1 MVVILSILCAC
12 AICDMVTKD
21 LAQALLLDGNTWSLL
36 ADTIRLR
43 LVYNL
48 GGFLSVGGSTLS
60 VWPSFLSVW
69 VPCVLLVVLAYAL
82 FSRPGSLSEVSATAL
97 VFAGGAGNLADRLA
111 HGGSVVDFI
120 YINLPGLRNAVFN
133 FADVAV
139 TAGFFLFLVTKLR
152 EKRTTS
158 NSRIEQPA

>member
-1 MVVILSILCAC
+1 M
-12 AICDMVTKD
+12 
-21 LAQALLLDGNTWSLL
+21 
-36 ADTIRLR
+36 
-43 LVYNL
+43 
-48 GGFLSVGGSTLS
+48 SVGGSALPM
-60 VWPSFLSVW
+60 WPWFLSVW

-120 YINLPGLRNAVFN
+120 NINLPGLRNAVFN

-139 TAGFFLFLVTKLR
+139 IAGFFLFMVTKLR
-152 EKRTTS
+152 GKRTTS
-158 NSRIEQPA
+158 NSRMEQPA